1 MDVNNANAA
10 TVAVAGYGSGGW
22 RCGRGGVADIGVWEG
37 GRTIRIEVA
46 TGYTVGT
53 IAERQFVS
61 DRMDERV
68 YNIIIHMYII

>member
-1 MDVNNANAA
+1 MRARPQWRLQV
-10 TVAVAGYGSGGW
+10 TVEEGGGGGGSRVALI
-22 RCGRGGVADIGVWEG
+22 RVREG

-53 IAERQFVS
+53 IAERQFIS

-68 YNIIIHMYII
+68 YNIIICT